1 MHKKVIKVSLGLSMM
16 LVSVL
21 GVSAQ
26 TAPDVQV
33 AVPTL
38 YSVEPV
44 TATVGDVDPTQ
55 TSTCVSLTSDA
66 LRYRSSDA
74 TTNGEVSVLQDF
86 LVATSV
92 LKSQV
97 TGYFGLATFSAVKQF
112 QKRTG
117 LNPTGYVGPLTKAK
131 IKDISCNGAQ
141 LPDAPGATN
150 GKSQP
155 SQPGQ
160 PGVAPRPMLFDNGSG
175 TPPMPRPPVNGSSSP
190 FPPMY
195 GSTTP
200 GFPPVPPQGTGT
212 PNMPPVACTAI
223 AQLCPDGRMMARNPM
238 TCEWIT
244 ASCGTSG
251 STSSPVT
258 PRPVPVP
265 PVMAKPPVTTGSA
278 TMTPATPVRPTG
290 IMCTMEMRMC
300 PNGTPVPRD
309 ANCVWHTEKCATTN
323 PVQTN
328 PGAPMP
334 ATGI

>member
-1 MHKKVIKVSLGLSMM
+1 MM

-26 TAPDVQV
+26 TTPDTQA

-38 YSVEPV
+38 YSVEP
-44 TATVGDVDPTQ
+44 TIMPISATVGDVDPTQ
-55 TSTCVSLTSDA
+55 TSTCVTLSSDA
-66 LRYRSSDA
+66 LRYRSSDT
-74 TTNGEVSVLQDF
+74 TTNGEVSALQDF
-86 LVATSV
+86 LVATSL

-131 IKDISCNGAQ
+131 IKDVSCNGAQ
-141 LPDAPGATN
+141 LPQA
-150 GKSQP
+150 
-155 SQPGQ
+155 GQ
-160 PGVAPRPMLFDNGSG
+160 QGQMSPQMPTQGGQGSVGMPPIPFGNGSG
-175 TPPMPRPPVNGSSSP
+175 TPPMPRPPVNGSSSV
-190 FPPMY
+190 FPPMH

-200 GFPPVPPQGTGT
+200 GFPPMPPQGTGT
-212 PNMPPVACTAI
+212 PKNPPVVACTLEAR
-223 AQLCPDGRMMARNPM
+223 LCADGRVMARNPM

-244 ASCGTSG
+244 SSCNPGMS
-251 STSSPVT
+251 SSSPVN
-258 PRPVPVP
+258 PRPLPVP
-265 PVMAKPPVTTGSA
+265 LPPIMAKPPVVTGSA
-278 TMTPATPVRPTG
+278 TMTPSTPRPTG

-309 ANCVWHTEKCATTN
+309 ANCVWHTEKCAATAN
-323 PVQTN
+323 PMQTN
-328 PGAPMP
+328 PGTPMP

>member
-1 MHKKVIKVSLGLSMM
+1 MM

-26 TAPDVQV
+26 TASDMQT

-38 YSVEPV
+38 YTAEPAVSV
-44 TATVGDVDPTQ
+44 TATSGDVDPTQ
-55 TSTCVSLTSDA
+55 TSTCVVLNSDA

-86 LVATSV
+86 LVATSI

-131 IKDISCNGAQ
+131 IKDVSCNGAQ
-141 LPDAPGATN
+141 LPPT
-150 GKSQP
+150 
-155 SQPGQ
+155 GQ
-160 PGVAPRPMLFDNGSG
+160 QGQMSPQMPVQGGQGSMGMPPMPFGNGSG
-175 TPPMPRPPVNGSSSP
+175 TPPMMHPPFNGSSSP
-190 FPPMY
+190 FPPMMH

-200 GFPPVPPQGTGT
+200 GFPPMPPQGTGT
-212 PNMPPVACTAI
+212 PKNPPAVACTMEAR
-223 AQLCPDGRMMARNPM
+223 LCADGHVMARNPM

-244 ASCGTSG
+244 ASCSPGMS
-251 STSSPVT
+251 SSSPIT
-258 PRPVPVP
+258 PLP
-265 PVMAKPPVTTGSA
+265 PVMAKPPMTTGSA
-278 TMTPATPVRPTG
+278 TMTPATPRPTG

-309 ANCVWHTEKCATTN
+309 ANCVWHTEKCAATIN
-323 PVQTN
+323 PMQTN